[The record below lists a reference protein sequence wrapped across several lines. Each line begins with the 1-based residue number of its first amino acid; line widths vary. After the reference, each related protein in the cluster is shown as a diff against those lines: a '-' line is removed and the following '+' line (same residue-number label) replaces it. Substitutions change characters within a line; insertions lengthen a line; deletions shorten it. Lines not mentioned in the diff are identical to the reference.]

1 VSAVPRV
8 DAELVR
14 RGLARSRGQ
23 AGELVRTGRVWVDG
37 APVAKPARTV
47 EPDAAIEVEPGPT
60 DGDVGRGAEKLRGAL
75 ADFADAEIADAELG
89 DVELG
94 DVELAGPARLRVEGR
109 RALDVGASTGGFTQ
123 VLLERG
129 VRSVVALDVGHGQLA
144 PSLAADPRVDERSG
158 TNIRDVTVT
167 ELGGPFDLV
176 VADLSFI
183 SLTLVLPRL
192 ADLTDVGSDL
202 VLLVKPQFEVG
213 RERLAGD
220 GVVRSEPMRRA
231 ALRAVMAAAESA
243 GFTVRQAVPSRLVG
257 ASGNVEFFVWASR

>member
-23 AGELVRTGRVWVDG
+23 AGELVRTGRVRVDG
-37 APVAKPARTV
+37 APVVKPARTV
-47 EPDAAIEVEPGPT
+47 EVDAAIEVEPSTT
-60 DGDVGRGAEKLRGAL
+60 DADVGRGAEKVRGAL
-75 ADFADAEIADAELG
+75 G
-89 DVELG
+89 D
-94 DVELAGPARLRVEGR
+94 LAGPTGGRPSVEGR

-129 VRSVVALDVGHGQLA
+129 VRSVVALDVGRGQLA
-144 PSLAADPRVDERSG
+144 PSLARDARVDERSG

-167 ELGGPFDLV
+167 ELGGPFELV

-183 SLTLVLPRL
+183 SLTLVLPIL
-192 ADLTDVGSDL
+192 ADLTEAGSDL

-213 RERLAGD
+213 RERLGSD
-220 GVVRSEPMRRA
+220 GVVRSEPMRQE
-231 ALRAVMAAAESA
+231 ALRTVVAAAQSA
-243 GFTVRQAVPSRLVG
+243 GFTVRQSVPSRLVG
-257 ASGNVEFFVWASR
+257 ASGNVEFFVWVSR